1 MYYLKNFILFS
12 ILGYVF
18 ETLTAIIFSIN
29 SESGFMYGP
38 YTIVYGIG
46 ISLMFLLF
54 KKFDHIKVKYKRFAF
69 MFLSG
74 FISLT
79 ILEFIGGVILKNI
92 YDVTMWNY
100 TKLPLH
106 IGKYI
111 SIEVSTIWTL
121 GVMLIYNYVKPVTD
135 KVIKK
140 IPNVLVIGISVIM
153 LLDLILT
160 TINSFF

>member
-12 ILGYVF
+12 LLGYFF
-18 ETLTAIIFSIN
+18 ETLTAIIFNIN

-46 ISLMFLLF
+46 ITLMFLLF
-54 KKFDHIKVKYKRFAF
+54 KKFDLVKEKYKRFLF

-74 FISLT
+74 FISLS
-79 ILEFIGGVILKNI
+79 ILEFIGGVLLNNI
-92 YDVTMWNY
+92 YHVTMWNY

-106 IGKYI
+106 IGKYL

-121 GVMLIYNYVKPVTD
+121 GAMLIYYYIKPVTD
-135 KVIKK
+135 RLIKK
-140 IPNVLVIGISVIM
+140 IPNILAIGISVIM